1 MLENVVYKLYTVKGY
16 NKYKDIDVEVYA
28 KEPINGIESV
38 LGLMGYSYTKIEK
51 VKRTDVY
58 DRAKD
63 GDSLSKYI
71 DIEVEKVLG
80 NYEGTR
86 YVGSY
91 HILESKTK

>member
-1 MLENVVYKLYTVKGY
+1 MLENVICKLYIVKGY
-16 NKYKDIDVEVYA
+16 NKYKDIDVEVYV

-38 LGLMGYSYTKIEK
+38 LDLMGYSYTKIEK

-63 GDSLSKYI
+63 GDSLSRYI

-86 YVGSY
+86 YIGSY
-91 HILESKTK
+91 HISEGKAK